1 MKLASEILQKKPP
14 LFHIF
19 FLFILDMNLQNVYR
33 TFFKC
38 DFSEFYLQLEQ
49 VYLQLEQSI
58 NSTNINRR
66 FYYYRLIIDSIELE
80 IWSGPEYEAQ

>member
-1 MKLASEILQKKPP
+1 LSLTQRLGKRGRFETGSEILQREPP

-38 DFSEFYLQLEQ
+38 DFSEFYLQLEMS
-49 VYLQLEQSI
+49 YLQLEQSI
-58 NSTNINRR
+58 N
-66 FYYYRLIIDSIELE
+66 RLILIDNFIIIDLRST
-80 IWSGPEYEAQ
+80 Q